1 MCRDGRFS
9 LPPPDDDANGS
20 KAGRRD
26 DPTRDADDD
35 AKTYESIE
43 CPACSRVHLVN
54 PARAEPIG
62 RKLRITDRMLDVL
75 YAPSKPGWPGVSWP
89 ALARIAVF
97 IGAKSF
103 RRGQTAIGLGHRVVN
118 RRMYPADTVAIP
130 PIPCQLKGLP
140 EWMRVDLPFS
150 ISGRQFYRLDQ
161 LRIIRIR
168 FRAIDPLRYRPTFTP
183 QVRPNRSTRNHCG
196 VCGRNDDR
204 DECLY
209 FCSLE

>member
-75 YAPSKPGWPGVSWP
+75 YAPSKPGFTGKSAFGFTVVLTPLSGTLAAGSFDVSVH
-89 ALARIAVF
+89 A
-97 IGAKSF
+97 
-103 RRGQTAIGLGHRVVN
+103 
-118 RRMYPADTVAIP
+118 
-130 PIPCQLKGLP
+130 
-140 EWMRVDLPFS
+140 
-150 ISGRQFYRLDQ
+150 
-161 LRIIRIR
+161 
-168 FRAIDPLRYRPTFTP
+168 
-183 QVRPNRSTRNHCG
+183 
-196 VCGRNDDR
+196 
-204 DECLY
+204 
-209 FCSLE
+209 

>member
-1 MCRDGRFS
+1 MH
-9 LPPPDDDANGS
+9 L
-20 KAGRRD
+20 KIRR
-26 DPTRDADDD
+26 
-35 AKTYESIE
+35 EQ
-43 CPACSRVHLVN
+43 L
-54 PARAEPIG
+54 ARASSQP
-62 RKLRITDRMLDVL
+62 RVRWCS
-75 YAPSKPGWPGVSWP
+75 APQAVARGSWPGQVPVHRRQVLPVPPRS
-89 ALARIAVF
+89 ALDRD
-97 IGAKSF
+97 
-103 RRGQTAIGLGHRVVN
+103 LN
-118 RRMYPADTVAIP
+118 LRMYPADTVAIP
-130 PIPCQLKGLP
+130 PIPCQLKGLS

-150 ISGRQFYRLDQ
+150 LSGRQFYRLDQ

>member
-43 CPACSRVHLVN
+43 CQPCASGESGASRNRAQAPYNGPYAGCSLCPIQAWMARGIVAGIGKDSRVHRCQVL
-54 PARAEPIG
+54 PAR
-62 RKLRITDRMLDVL
+62 TDRDR
-75 YAPSKPGWPGVSWP
+75 PWPP
-89 ALARIAVF
+89 
-97 IGAKSF
+97 
-103 RRGQTAIGLGHRVVN
+103 N

-150 ISGRQFYRLDQ
+150 LSGRQFYRLDQ

-209 FCSLE
+209 FCTLE